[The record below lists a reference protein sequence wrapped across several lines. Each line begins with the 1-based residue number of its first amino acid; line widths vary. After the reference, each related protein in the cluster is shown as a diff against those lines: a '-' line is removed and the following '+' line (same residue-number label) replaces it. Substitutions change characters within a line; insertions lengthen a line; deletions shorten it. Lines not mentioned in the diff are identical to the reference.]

1 MICVPLETWADGKSG
16 VVEDVAVTIMFAS
29 FRMLGISDDGA
40 TVNEAESACDVDES
54 TFVEV
59 KEQVKET
66 FGCWVCNHDTR
77 DASRELCVRLTIVTF
92 VMEVYVLSSRS
103 TCALIC

>member
-1 MICVPLETWADGKSG
+1 
-16 VVEDVAVTIMFAS
+16 MFAS

-40 TVNEAESACDVDES
+40 TANEAADVVDES
-54 TFVEV
+54 TLVEV
-59 KEQVKET
+59 KEHVKET
-66 FGCWVCNHDTR
+66 FGCWVCSHDTR
-77 DASRELCVRLTIVTF
+77 EASREFCVRLTIVTF